1 MLITIASVGFC
12 TRATIGNLDWYSSL
26 FNMIA
31 IDVLVGAICTL
42 VFVLNEL
49 WSDKSKTRLV
59 YHQMPSDAV
68 FSDIASGKIDA
79 TGFDL
84 ETAQKM
90 YGHMADAPAN
100 LQTAE
105 WNKLLQKSRISEMG
119 NVIEAERLQ
128 LMTRD
133 ICMST
138 ISLFIMTLAALV
150 VLEVFSVN
158 KWDPIKMFI
167 IPLVY
172 LLVMF
177 FASRAAARSR
187 GQTICCNSYKKRCA
201 KRHLRFRHHS
211 FGKQSSNI
219 NCFSADG
226 SAKAVLNG
234 CKFVAS
240 WF

>member
-1 MLITIASVGFC
+1 MIRWSRMNTEYIKNYKYKELRQYIISYLLITIASVGFC

-187 GQTICCNSYKKRCA
+187 A
-201 KRHLRFRHHS
+201 KR
-211 FGKQSSNI
+211 
-219 NCFSADG
+219 
-226 SAKAVLNG
+226 
-234 CKFVAS
+234 FVAIVIKNDVQS
-240 WF
+240 GI

>member
-1 MLITIASVGFC
+1 MITYHNRIISYLLITIASVGFC

-187 GQTICCNSYKKRCA
+187 A
-201 KRHLRFRHHS
+201 KR
-211 FGKQSSNI
+211 
-219 NCFSADG
+219 
-226 SAKAVLNG
+226 
-234 CKFVAS
+234 FVAIVIKNDVQS
-240 WF
+240 GI

>member
-187 GQTICCNSYKKRCA
+187 A
-201 KRHLRFRHHS
+201 KR
-211 FGKQSSNI
+211 
-219 NCFSADG
+219 
-226 SAKAVLNG
+226 
-234 CKFVAS
+234 FVAIVIKNDVQS
-240 WF
+240 GI

>member
-1 MLITIASVGFC
+1 MNTEYIKDYKYKELRQYIISYLLITIASVGFC
-12 TRATIGNLDWYSSL
+12 TRATIENSDLFSSL

-59 YHQMPSDAV
+59 YRQMPSDAV

-105 WNKLLQKSRISEMG
+105 WNKLLQKSRTSEMG

-177 FASRAAARSR
+177 FTSRAAARSR
-187 GQTICCNSYKKRCA
+187 A
-201 KRHLRFRHHS
+201 KR
-211 FGKQSSNI
+211 
-219 NCFSADG
+219 
-226 SAKAVLNG
+226 
-234 CKFVAS
+234 FVAIVIKNDVQS
-240 WF
+240 GI

>member
-1 MLITIASVGFC
+1 
-12 TRATIGNLDWYSSL
+12 
-26 FNMIA
+26 MIA

-105 WNKLLQKSRISEMG
+105 WNSCFGRVEFL
-119 NVIEAERLQ
+119 
-128 LMTRD
+128 
-133 ICMST
+133 
-138 ISLFIMTLAALV
+138 
-150 VLEVFSVN
+150 
-158 KWDPIKMFI
+158 KWGM
-167 IPLVY
+167 
-172 LLVMF
+172 
-177 FASRAAARSR
+177 
-187 GQTICCNSYKKRCA
+187 
-201 KRHLRFRHHS
+201 
-211 FGKQSSNI
+211 
-219 NCFSADG
+219 
-226 SAKAVLNG
+226 
-234 CKFVAS
+234 
-240 WF
+240 

>member
-1 MLITIASVGFC
+1 MNTEYIKDYKYKELRQYIISYLLITIASVGFC

-172 LLVMF
+172 ILVMF
-177 FASRAAARSR
+177 FTSRAAARSR
-187 GQTICCNSYKKRCA
+187 A
-201 KRHLRFRHHS
+201 KR
-211 FGKQSSNI
+211 
-219 NCFSADG
+219 
-226 SAKAVLNG
+226 
-234 CKFVAS
+234 FVAIVIKNDVQS
-240 WF
+240 GI

>member
-1 MLITIASVGFC
+1 MNTEYIKDYKYKELRQYIISYLLITIASVGFC

-59 YHQMPSDAV
+59 YRQMPSDAV

-177 FASRAAARSR
+177 FTSRAAARSR
-187 GQTICCNSYKKRCA
+187 A
-201 KRHLRFRHHS
+201 KRFVAIVI
-211 FGKQSSNI
+211 KNDVQSNI
-219 NCFSADG
+219 
-226 SAKAVLNG
+226 
-234 CKFVAS
+234 
-240 WF
+240 

>member
-1 MLITIASVGFC
+1 MNTEYIKDYKYKELRQYIISYLLITIASVGFC
-12 TRATIGNLDWYSSL
+12 TRATIENSDLFSSL

-150 VLEVFSVN
+150 VLEIFSAN

-177 FASRAAARSR
+177 FTSRAAARSR
-187 GQTICCNSYKKRCA
+187 A
-201 KRHLRFRHHS
+201 KRFVAIVI
-211 FGKQSSNI
+211 KNDVQSNI
-219 NCFSADG
+219 
-226 SAKAVLNG
+226 
-234 CKFVAS
+234 
-240 WF
+240 

>member
-1 MLITIASVGFC
+1 MNTEYIKDYKYKELRQYIISYLLITIASVGFC

-187 GQTICCNSYKKRCA
+187 A
-201 KRHLRFRHHS
+201 KR
-211 FGKQSSNI
+211 
-219 NCFSADG
+219 
-226 SAKAVLNG
+226 
-234 CKFVAS
+234 FVAIVIKNDVQS
-240 WF
+240 GI

>member
-1 MLITIASVGFC
+1 MNTEYIKDYKYKELRQYIISYLLITIASVGFC
-12 TRATIGNLDWYSSL
+12 TRATIENSDLFSSL

-105 WNKLLQKSRISEMG
+105 WNKLLQKSRTSEMG

-177 FASRAAARSR
+177 FTSRAAARSR
-187 GQTICCNSYKKRCA
+187 A
-201 KRHLRFRHHS
+201 KR
-211 FGKQSSNI
+211 
-219 NCFSADG
+219 
-226 SAKAVLNG
+226 
-234 CKFVAS
+234 FVAIVIKNDVQS
-240 WF
+240 GI

>member
-1 MLITIASVGFC
+1 MNTEYIKDYKYKELRQYIISYLLITIASVGFC

-187 GQTICCNSYKKRCA
+187 A
-201 KRHLRFRHHS
+201 KRFVAIVI
-211 FGKQSSNI
+211 KNDVQSNI
-219 NCFSADG
+219 
-226 SAKAVLNG
+226 
-234 CKFVAS
+234 
-240 WF
+240 

>member
-1 MLITIASVGFC
+1 M
-12 TRATIGNLDWYSSL
+12 DWYSSL

-158 KWDPIKMFI
+158 KWDSIKMFI

-187 GQTICCNSYKKRCA
+187 A
-201 KRHLRFRHHS
+201 KR
-211 FGKQSSNI
+211 
-219 NCFSADG
+219 
-226 SAKAVLNG
+226 
-234 CKFVAS
+234 FVAIVIKNDVQS
-240 WF
+240 GI

>member
-1 MLITIASVGFC
+1 MNTEYIKNYKYKELRQYIISYLLITIASVGFC

-119 NVIEAERLQ
+119 NVIKAERLQ

-187 GQTICCNSYKKRCA
+187 A
-201 KRHLRFRHHS
+201 KR
-211 FGKQSSNI
+211 
-219 NCFSADG
+219 
-226 SAKAVLNG
+226 
-234 CKFVAS
+234 FVAIVIKNDVQS
-240 WF
+240 GI

>member
-1 MLITIASVGFC
+1 MNTEYIKNYRDKELKQYILAYLLITISSVGFY
-12 TRATIGNLDWYSSL
+12 TEESVKNTDLLPSL
-26 FNMIA
+26 FSMAA
-31 IDVLVGAICTL
+31 IDVLVGSICVL

-49 WSDKSKTRLV
+49 WSDKAKTKIV
-59 YHQMPSDAV
+59 YRKMPSDTV

-150 VLEVFSVN
+150 VLEIFSAN

-177 FASRAAARSR
+177 FTSRAAARSR
-187 GQTICCNSYKKRCA
+187 A
-201 KRHLRFRHHS
+201 KRFVAIVI
-211 FGKQSSNI
+211 KNDVQSNI
-219 NCFSADG
+219 
-226 SAKAVLNG
+226 
-234 CKFVAS
+234 
-240 WF
+240 

>member
-1 MLITIASVGFC
+1 
-12 TRATIGNLDWYSSL
+12 
-26 FNMIA
+26 MIA

-79 TGFDL
+79 AGFDL

-133 ICMST
+133 ILANRITSALLPMV
-138 ISLFIMTLAALV
+138 SLTN
-150 VLEVFSVN
+150 VFRKLS
-158 KWDPIKMFI
+158 
-167 IPLVY
+167 
-172 LLVMF
+172 
-177 FASRAAARSR
+177 
-187 GQTICCNSYKKRCA
+187 
-201 KRHLRFRHHS
+201 
-211 FGKQSSNI
+211 
-219 NCFSADG
+219 
-226 SAKAVLNG
+226 
-234 CKFVAS
+234 
-240 WF
+240 

>member
-1 MLITIASVGFC
+1 M
-12 TRATIGNLDWYSSL
+12 D
-26 FNMIA
+26 
-31 IDVLVGAICTL
+31 
-42 VFVLNEL
+42 
-49 WSDKSKTRLV
+49 
-59 YHQMPSDAV
+59 
-68 FSDIASGKIDA
+68 
-79 TGFDL
+79 
-84 ETAQKM
+84 
-90 YGHMADAPAN
+90 
-100 LQTAE
+100 
-105 WNKLLQKSRISEMG
+105 KLLQKSRISEMG

-187 GQTICCNSYKKRCA
+187 A
-201 KRHLRFRHHS
+201 KR
-211 FGKQSSNI
+211 
-219 NCFSADG
+219 
-226 SAKAVLNG
+226 
-234 CKFVAS
+234 FVAIVIKNDVQS
-240 WF
+240 GI

>member
-158 KWDPIKMFI
+158 KWDPIKMFF

-187 GQTICCNSYKKRCA
+187 A
-201 KRHLRFRHHS
+201 KR
-211 FGKQSSNI
+211 
-219 NCFSADG
+219 
-226 SAKAVLNG
+226 
-234 CKFVAS
+234 FVAIVIKNDVQS
-240 WF
+240 GI

>member
-1 MLITIASVGFC
+1 M
-12 TRATIGNLDWYSSL
+12 DWYSSL

-133 ICMST
+133 IWKIPDPAFPVAVAPQPCLCT
-138 ISLFIMTLAALV
+138 GRLGNIR
-150 VLEVFSVN
+150 VLQKS
-158 KWDPIKMFI
+158 
-167 IPLVY
+167 
-172 LLVMF
+172 
-177 FASRAAARSR
+177 
-187 GQTICCNSYKKRCA
+187 GC
-201 KRHLRFRHHS
+201 
-211 FGKQSSNI
+211 G
-219 NCFSADG
+219 G
-226 SAKAVLNG
+226 SQ
-234 CKFVAS
+234 
-240 WF
+240 

>member
-1 MLITIASVGFC
+1 
-12 TRATIGNLDWYSSL
+12 
-26 FNMIA
+26 MIA

>member
-1 MLITIASVGFC
+1 MNTEYIKDYKYKELRQYIISYLLITIASVGFC
-12 TRATIGNLDWYSSL
+12 TRATIENSDLFSSL

-150 VLEVFSVN
+150 VLEIFSAN

-187 GQTICCNSYKKRCA
+187 A
-201 KRHLRFRHHS
+201 KR
-211 FGKQSSNI
+211 
-219 NCFSADG
+219 
-226 SAKAVLNG
+226 
-234 CKFVAS
+234 FVAIVIKNDVQS
-240 WF
+240 GI

>member
-187 GQTICCNSYKKRCA
+187 A
-201 KRHLRFRHHS
+201 KRFVPIVI
-211 FGKQSSNI
+211 KNDVQSGI
-219 NCFSADG
+219 
-226 SAKAVLNG
+226 
-234 CKFVAS
+234 
-240 WF
+240 

>member
-1 MLITIASVGFC
+1 MNTEYIKNYKYKELRQYIISYLLIAIASVGFC
-12 TRATIGNLDWYSSL
+12 TGAAIENSDLFSSL

-59 YHQMPSDAV
+59 YRQMPSDAI

-90 YGHMADAPAN
+90 YGSMADAPAN

-150 VLEVFSVN
+150 VLEIFSVN

-167 IPLVY
+167 VPLVY

-177 FASRAAARSR
+177 FTSRAAARSR
-187 GQTICCNSYKKRCA
+187 A
-201 KRHLRFRHHS
+201 KRFVAIVI
-211 FGKQSSNI
+211 KNDVQSNI
-219 NCFSADG
+219 
-226 SAKAVLNG
+226 
-234 CKFVAS
+234 
-240 WF
+240 

>member
-1 MLITIASVGFC
+1 MIRWSRMNTQYIKNYKYKELRQYIISYLLITIASVGFC

-187 GQTICCNSYKKRCA
+187 A
-201 KRHLRFRHHS
+201 KR
-211 FGKQSSNI
+211 
-219 NCFSADG
+219 
-226 SAKAVLNG
+226 
-234 CKFVAS
+234 FVAIVIKNDVQS
-240 WF
+240 GI

>member
-1 MLITIASVGFC
+1 MIRWSKMNTEYIKNYKYKELRQYIISYLLITIASVGFC

-187 GQTICCNSYKKRCA
+187 A
-201 KRHLRFRHHS
+201 KR
-211 FGKQSSNI
+211 
-219 NCFSADG
+219 
-226 SAKAVLNG
+226 
-234 CKFVAS
+234 FVAIVIKNDVQS
-240 WF
+240 GI

>member
-1 MLITIASVGFC
+1 MNTEYIKNYKYKELRQYIISYLLITIASVGFC

-150 VLEVFSVN
+150 VLEIFSAN

-177 FASRAAARSR
+177 FTSRAAARSR
-187 GQTICCNSYKKRCA
+187 A
-201 KRHLRFRHHS
+201 KRFVAIVI
-211 FGKQSSNI
+211 KNDVQSNI
-219 NCFSADG
+219 
-226 SAKAVLNG
+226 
-234 CKFVAS
+234 
-240 WF
+240 

>member
-1 MLITIASVGFC
+1 MLITIASIGFC

-187 GQTICCNSYKKRCA
+187 A
-201 KRHLRFRHHS
+201 KR
-211 FGKQSSNI
+211 
-219 NCFSADG
+219 
-226 SAKAVLNG
+226 
-234 CKFVAS
+234 FVAIVIKNDVQS
-240 WF
+240 GI

>member
-1 MLITIASVGFC
+1 M
-12 TRATIGNLDWYSSL
+12 DWYSSL

-79 TGFDL
+79 AGFDL

-133 ICMST
+133 MCMST

-187 GQTICCNSYKKRCA
+187 A
-201 KRHLRFRHHS
+201 KR
-211 FGKQSSNI
+211 
-219 NCFSADG
+219 
-226 SAKAVLNG
+226 
-234 CKFVAS
+234 FVAIVIKNDVQS
-240 WF
+240 GI

>member
-1 MLITIASVGFC
+1 MNTEYIKDYKYKELRQYIISYLLITIASVGFC
-12 TRATIGNLDWYSSL
+12 TRATIENLDLFSSL

-59 YHQMPSDAV
+59 YRQMPSDAV

-150 VLEVFSVN
+150 VLEIFSAN

-187 GQTICCNSYKKRCA
+187 A
-201 KRHLRFRHHS
+201 KR
-211 FGKQSSNI
+211 
-219 NCFSADG
+219 
-226 SAKAVLNG
+226 
-234 CKFVAS
+234 FVAIVIKNDVQS
-240 WF
+240 GI

>member
-1 MLITIASVGFC
+1 MNTEYIKDYKYKELRQYIISYLLITIASVGFC

-59 YHQMPSDAV
+59 YRQMPSDAV

-150 VLEVFSVN
+150 VLEIFSAN

-177 FASRAAARSR
+177 FTSRAAARSR
-187 GQTICCNSYKKRCA
+187 A
-201 KRHLRFRHHS
+201 KRFVAIVI
-211 FGKQSSNI
+211 KNDVQSNI
-219 NCFSADG
+219 
-226 SAKAVLNG
+226 
-234 CKFVAS
+234 
-240 WF
+240 